1 MDEKKKDNLQN
12 QLYQIRENK
21 RIVEDSHEILNDE
34 YEYNIRKTNFI
45 LDQDYLSNEDRLFFI
60 EKNMFL
66 DMMHKKENRSYEEI
80 SDELN
85 MQSRKCEEELEELEE
100 INEAE
105 EAKEETKEGD

>member
-85 MQSRKCEEELEELEE
+85 MQSKKCEEELEELEE
-100 INEAE
+100 IKEAE
-105 EAKEETKEGD
+105 EVKEETKEGD